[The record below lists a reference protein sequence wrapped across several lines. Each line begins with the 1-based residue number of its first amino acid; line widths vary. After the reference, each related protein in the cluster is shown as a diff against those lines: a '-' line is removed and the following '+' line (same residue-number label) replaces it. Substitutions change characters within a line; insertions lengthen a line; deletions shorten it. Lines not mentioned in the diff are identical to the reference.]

1 MINKTDSLISVI
13 LVNYNGKAFI
23 EECLDPLVQEP
34 DAERL
39 EIFVVDNGSSDGSP
53 ELISKK
59 YPEVILLRNAENRG
73 YAWANNRGIQAA
85 RGEYILLLN
94 TDTVVQPGVLLE
106 LLKILKSDRDAGA
119 IGPLL
124 YYNEGKYQ
132 VSFGK
137 KVDFI
142 HEMLQKSILNFVY
155 KRRLKLLRRN
165 LYVGWLSGAC
175 MLIEKTALKDAG
187 HFDDNFF
194 LYFEDIDLCYRL
206 RKKKF
211 KLIFTPSVKVYH
223 KGGGSSAAE
232 SLKNRFFYRQ
242 SQLYFYRK
250 HNSKMS
256 LFLLQMYLSVV
267 FFLSYLKSCLG
278 RESQAREKMN
288 FFKLLKMSNGDKN
301 RS

>member
-1 MINKTDSLISVI
+1 VI
-13 LVNYNGKAFI
+13 LVNYNGRAFI
-23 EECLDPLVQEP
+23 EECLDSLVQDS
-34 DAERL
+34 DAGRL

-59 YPEVILLRNAENRG
+59 YPKVILLRNAENRG
-73 YAWANNRGIQAA
+73 YAWANNKGIRAA
-85 RGEYILLLN
+85 RGDYILLLN
-94 TDTVVQPGVLLE
+94 TDTTMQPGVLFE
-106 LLKILKSDRDAGA
+106 LVKVLKSDPNAA
-119 IGPLL
+119 AVGPLL
-124 YYNEGKYQ
+124 YYSEGKHQ
-132 VSFGK
+132 VSFGE
-137 KVDFI
+137 KVDFM

-155 KRRLKLLRRN
+155 KKRLKSLHGN

-175 MLIEKTALKDAG
+175 MLLEKKALKNVG
-187 HFDDNFF
+187 YFDDKFF

-206 RKKKF
+206 RKKKY
-211 KLIFTPSVKVYH
+211 KLIFTPSVQVYH
-223 KGGGSSAAE
+223 KGGGSSAAD

-256 LFLLQMYLSVV
+256 LSLLKTYLSVI

-278 RESQAREKMN
+278 REKQVKEKMN
-288 FFKLLKMSNGDKN
+288 FFKLLRMPDGEKD